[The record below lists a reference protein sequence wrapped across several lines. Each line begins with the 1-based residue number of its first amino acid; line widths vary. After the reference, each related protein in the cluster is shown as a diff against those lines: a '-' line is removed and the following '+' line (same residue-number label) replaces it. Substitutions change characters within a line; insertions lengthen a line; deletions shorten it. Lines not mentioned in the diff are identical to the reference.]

1 MISIVILIFK
11 GLNYGI
17 DFSGGNLI
25 QVKYEEKITLK
36 DINSSLDKI
45 AKEVTQLSSNSRKV
59 QVSEDNT
66 VIIRSQ
72 ELTETQKEIVLE
84 NLNEVGNTL

>member
-45 AKEVTQLSSNSRKV
+45 AKEVTQLSSIVEKYRYQRTILLS
-59 QVSEDNT
+59 SEA
-66 VIIRSQ
+66 RS
-72 ELTETQKEIVLE
+72 
-84 NLNEVGNTL
+84 